1 MNMKTVEL
9 PEFTRRVFLNR
20 TLQALGAVAL
30 TPLGTGIAKAATEVP
45 DAAAAARS
53 AVGITGLQFLNG
65 EESLVLDAGSDTL
78 IPHGGAFDLGAR
90 DVELARRIDSYLPKM
105 DPGIA
110 QGFRGAL
117 AFVEQKAPELAGK
130 AAPFS
135 RLSEEDR
142 TAVCN
147 AMLQAGG
154 LPAGILL
161 AMKYVS
167 MSHFYTLD
175 QTWKFT
181 GYDGP
186 MLLEDAR

>member
-1 MNMKTVEL
+1 MSMKTIEL
-9 PEFTRRVFLNR
+9 PVYTRRVFLNR
-20 TLQALGAVAL
+20 TLQALGAVAAI
-30 TPLGTGIAKAATEVP
+30 PLAGMAES
-45 DAAAAARS
+45 AAADS
-53 AVGITGLQFLNG
+53 AVPELQVLTA
-65 EESLVLDAGSDTL
+65 EEYRVLDAVSDTL
-78 IPHGGAFDLGAR
+78 IPRGGAFDLGAR
-90 DVELARRIDSYLPKM
+90 DVELARRIDHYLPKM
-105 DPGIA
+105 DPAVA

-117 AFVEQKAPELAGK
+117 AFVEQTAPELAGK

-154 LPAGILL
+154 LPAGVLL

-175 QTWKFT
+175 ATWKFT

>member
-1 MNMKTVEL
+1 MSAVQLT
-9 PEFTRRVFLNR
+9 EFTRRVFLNR
-20 TLQALGAVAL
+20 TLQTLGAVAL
-30 TPLGTGIAKAATEVP
+30 APLATGIAKAAT
-45 DAAAAARS
+45 AASDVTTASGNAADIPA
-53 AVGITGLQFLNG
+53 LQFLNG
-65 EESLVLDAGSDTL
+65 EEYVVLDAVGDTL

-90 DVELARRIDSYLPKM
+90 DVGLASRIDRYLPKM
-105 DPGIA
+105 DPAVA

-117 AFVEQKAPELAGK
+117 TFIEQKAPEFAGK
-130 AAPFS
+130 TAPFS

-161 AMKYVS
+161 AMKYVT
-167 MSHFYTLD
+167 MGHFYTMD
-175 QTWKFT
+175 ETWQFT

>member
-1 MNMKTVEL
+1 MKTIEL
-9 PEFTRRVFLNR
+9 PVFTRRVFLNR
-20 TLQALGAVAL
+20 ALQALGAVAAM
-30 TPLGTGIAKAATEVP
+30 PVASSMAESGAAQSGDTAMP
-45 DAAAAARS
+45 A
-53 AVGITGLQFLNG
+53 LQFLNAD
-65 EESLVLDAGSDTL
+65 EYRVLDAVSDTL

-90 DVELARRIDSYLPKM
+90 DVGLAVRIDRYLPRM
-105 DPGIA
+105 DPVVS

-135 RLSEEDR
+135 RLSEDDR

-147 AMLQAGG
+147 AMLRAGG
-154 LPAGILL
+154 LPAGVLL

-175 QTWKFT
+175 ETWKFT

-186 MLLEDAR
+186 MLLEEKR

>member
-1 MNMKTVEL
+1 MKTIEL
-9 PEFTRRVFLNR
+9 PVFTRRVFLNR
-20 TLQALGAVAL
+20 ALQALGAVAAM
-30 TPLGTGIAKAATEVP
+30 PLASSMAES
-45 DAAAAARS
+45 AAAKSGDVSTAMPA
-53 AVGITGLQFLNG
+53 LQFLNAD
-65 EESLVLDAGSDTL
+65 EYRVLDAVSDTL

-90 DVELARRIDSYLPKM
+90 DVGLAARIERYLPRM
-105 DPGIA
+105 DPVVA

-135 RLSEEDR
+135 RLSEDDR
-142 TAVCN
+142 TTVCN
-147 AMLQAGG
+147 AMLRAGG
-154 LPAGILL
+154 LPAGVLL

-175 QTWKFT
+175 ETWKFT

-186 MLLEDAR
+186 MLLEEKR

>member
-1 MNMKTVEL
+1 MSMKTIEL
-9 PEFTRRVFLNR
+9 PAYTRRVFLNR
-20 TLQALGAVAL
+20 TLQALGAVAAM
-30 TPLGTGIAKAATEVP
+30 PLAGSLAE
-45 DAAAAARS
+45 S
-53 AVGITGLQFLNG
+53 AVAESGEAGASGPTTAVPELQFLNAD
-65 EESLVLDAGSDTL
+65 EYRVLDAVSDTL

-90 DVELARRIDSYLPKM
+90 DVGLAGRIDRYLLKM
-105 DPGIA
+105 DPAVA

-117 AFVEQKAPELAGK
+117 AFVEQKTPEMAGK

-135 RLSEEDR
+135 RLSEDDR

-147 AMLQAGG
+147 AMLRAGG
-154 LPAGILL
+154 LPAGVLL
-161 AMKYVS
+161 AMKYVN

-186 MLLEDAR
+186 MLLEETR